1 MDNHIGIAFTP
12 DAITTSCF
20 KKSPEEHILTGLSK
34 ISYPFPYDE
43 SNFLKEE
50 NIVRLANLLLN
61 HFESSHIDVSSA
73 SISVES
79 NLSLAKMVKIPFN
92 LNEQEEEKHIQWDLQ
107 QSLASDLDEYVYL
120 KSETTFAWE
129 SFKEILVI
137 ALRKDI
143 IDFFKSLANFAK
155 INLNNLSSNQLAAE
169 VCFKNAYSEKS
180 DNLNL
185 LYRITNNRL
194 ESICLLDGNLYM
206 SNYEK
211 INSASPRSLN
221 EIILDR
227 ITDYAKYVEENF
239 EYVKD
244 STTKINQIFIYG
256 MELTDHFK
264 SLLNNNITIPFLT
277 FDPISNLKLSPEL
290 KTSLNTIKNVA
301 DFVECIGV
309 ALDAD

>member
-1 MDNHIGIAFTP
+1 MENHIGIAFTA
-12 DAITTSCF
+12 DAITTSYF
-20 KKSPEEHILTGLSK
+20 KKDPQEQILTGLDK

-61 HFESSHIDVSSA
+61 HFESSQIDVSSV

-92 LNEQEEEKHIQWDLQ
+92 LNDQEEEKHIQWDLQ
-107 QSLASDLDEYVYL
+107 QSLSSDLDEYVYL

-137 ALRKDI
+137 ALRKEI
-143 IDFFKSLANFAK
+143 IEFFKSLANFAK
-155 INLNNLSSNQLAAE
+155 LNLKNLSSNQLAAE

-185 LYRITNNRL
+185 LYRITHNRL
-194 ESICLLDGNLYM
+194 ESICLLDGSLYM

-211 INSASPRSLN
+211 INSVSPRSLN
-221 EIILDR
+221 EIMLDK

-244 STTKINQIFIYG
+244 NTKKINQIFIYG
-256 MELTDHFK
+256 MELTDHLQA
-264 SLLNNNITIPFLT
+264 LLNKNITTPLLVFNPT
-277 FDPISNLKLSPEL
+277 SNLKLSSEL
-290 KTSLNTIKNVA
+290 ETSLNTNKNVA
-301 DFVECIGV
+301 GFVECIGV